1 MSIPPQYIQACE
13 HENGCGYQFQSK
25 KKMLISE
32 PVEPDN
38 EEFTGNCLEM
48 LKGAL
53 DNEFKDILVIHNNLK
68 EVNQQWY
75 TQRKENLESEYKE
88 RQKKVHIQIQKQL
101 DSVKFKRRAQLESLV
116 YKITNLNKKTED
128 SEVVLG
134 MFDFFAS
141 KIKQLFK

>member
-1 MSIPPQYIQACE
+1 
-13 HENGCGYQFQSK
+13 
-25 KKMLISE
+25 MLISE